1 MSEGERVV
9 RAALPFPRLVGDFVA
24 SSVGAK
30 VIMALTGVVLWLFL
44 IGHLVGNLQIFQ
56 APDAINSYAV
66 FLHSLGHGAA
76 LWVVRGALL
85 ACFVAHVAMGMR
97 LAALNRAARPI
108 AYAKKRRLR
117 TTPAAL
123 WMAASGVLLLA
134 FLVFH
139 LNHFTT
145 GLFDPASFGLKDD
158 QGRQDVYRMVWV
170 AFSNPG
176 LVVAYVVAQVVVL
189 SHLLHGTASVWQSV
203 GVNHPTWTP
212 VLSGVGRSVAFLIF
226 LGNIA
231 IPLIILIAWG
241 KP

>member
-9 RAALPFPRLVGDFVA
+9 RGAMPASRVVGDFIK

-30 VIMALTGVVLWLFL
+30 VLMALTGLVLWGFL
-44 IGHLVGNLQIFQ
+44 VGHLVGNLQIFQ

-76 LWVVRGALL
+76 LWVVRAALL
-85 ACFVAHVAMGMR
+85 GCFVLHVVMGLR

-117 TTPAAL
+117 TNPAAL
-123 WMAASGVLLLA
+123 WMAASGVLLLV
-134 FLVFH
+134 FLIFH

-145 GLFDPASFGLKDD
+145 GIFDPASFALKDA
-158 QGRQDVYRMVWV
+158 QGRQDVYRMVWIAFKSPVLV
-170 AFSNPG
+170 AIY
-176 LVVAYVVAQVVVL
+176 VAAQLFVL
-189 SHLLHGTASVWQSV
+189 AHLMHGTASLWQSV
-203 GVNHPTWTP
+203 GLNHPVWTP
-212 VLSGVGRSVAFLIF
+212 VLSGLGRSVAFLIF
-226 LGNIA
+226 VGNIA

>member
-9 RAALPFPRLVGDFVA
+9 RGALPFSRVVGDFVA

-30 VIMALTGVVLWLFL
+30 VIMALTGTVLWLFL

-56 APDAINSYAV
+56 DPGAINGYAV
-66 FLHSLGHGAA
+66 FLHTLGHGAA
-76 LWVVRGALL
+76 LWVVRAALL
-85 ACFVAHVAMGMR
+85 GCLLAHVGMGMR

-108 AYAKKRRLR
+108 AYAKKRRMR
-117 TTPAAL
+117 TSPAAL
-123 WMAASGVLLLA
+123 WMAASGVLLFA

-145 GLFDPASFGLKDD
+145 GMFDPASFGLKDAE
-158 QGRQDVYRMVWV
+158 GRQDVHRMVWV
-170 AFSNPG
+170 AFTNPA
-176 LVVAYVVAQVVVL
+176 LVVLYVVAQVVVL
-189 SHLLHGTASVWQSV
+189 SHLLHGTASVWQSI
-203 GVNHPTWTP
+203 GVNHPVWTP
-212 VLSGVGRSVAFLIF
+212 VLSGVGRSIAFLIF
-226 LGNIA
+226 VGNIA